1 MDGYGLPVLV
11 PSQDLLGGVCVYGTC
26 WKSLLLLSKC
36 GQEDRL
42 KIWLL
47 VRKTNKQE
55 QQKNSNPKEK
65 NVWETAEKG
74 DGTHHGV

>member
-11 PSQDLLGGVCVYGTC
+11 PSQDLLGEVCVHGTC

-47 VRKTNKQE
+47 VRKKKQI
-55 QQKNSNPKEK
+55 SNPKEK

-74 DGTHHGV
+74 DGIHHGV